1 MFFLYNKVYLEKE
14 RGRLSYFSNKM
25 LSKSDSKHFF
35 SCRLPRIENGSSVKD
50 EHCTV
55 HFLLFQLPTLIS

>member
-35 SCRLPRIENGSSVKD
+35 FMPFAPNRK
-50 EHCTV
+50 
-55 HFLLFQLPTLIS
+55 